1 MNSSSDGFITT
12 IETEKF
18 GKLIY
23 ESKFTEDGAN
33 MVSHLM

>member
-12 IETEKF
+12 IDTERF

-23 ESKFTEDGAN
+23 ESKFSDDGAN
-33 MVSHLM
+33 MVRLG